1 MCNAYGTIGYSRSA
15 FLHDLLG
22 IPRNLD
28 YDKPKKVVRPTD
40 SVPVVRLTDAG
51 YEQLEMRWGLV
62 PAWSK
67 TMPERPLTN
76 ARSETVDEL
85 KSFVDAFRKR
95 RCVMPGDEFYE
106 WIKGTKQR
114 VTFRPKDEEFLFAG
128 LWDRWNDGEKNVQSC
143 VMLTTSANDIVAP
156 VHDRMP
162 VVLKPEDCMKW
173 LNAETAVG
181 ELKQLLSPLSNEL
194 ITLVEEIAPKSN
206 QTSLF

>member
-28 YDKPKKVVRPTD
+28 YDRPKKVVRPTD
-40 SVPVVRLTDAG
+40 SVPVVRLADAG
-51 YEQLEMRWGLV
+51 FEQLEMRWGLV

-85 KSFVDAFRKR
+85 KSFAEAFRSR

-114 VTFRPKDEEFLFAG
+114 VTFRPKEEEFLFAG
-128 LWDRWNDGEKNVQSC
+128 LWDRWNDGEKVIESC
-143 VMLTTSANDIVAP
+143 VMLTTSANDVVAP

-162 VVLKPEDCMKW
+162 VVLKPEDCVKW
-173 LNAETAVG
+173 LNSETAV
-181 ELKQLLSPLSNEL
+181 EDLKKLLAPLENEL
-194 ITLVEEIAPKSN
+194 ITLVEEITPKSN

>member
-28 YDKPKKVVRPTD
+28 YDKPRKVVRPTD
-40 SVPVVRLTDAG
+40 RVPVVRVTNVN

-85 KSFVDAFRKR
+85 KSFAEAFRTR

-128 LWDRWNDGEKNVQSC
+128 LWDSWNDGEKVIDSC
-143 VMLTTSANDIVAP
+143 VMLTTSANDVVAP

-162 VVLKPEDCMKW
+162 VVLKPEDCAKW
-173 LNAETAVG
+173 LRADTAMD
-181 ELKQLLSPLSNEL
+181 ELKRLLAPLENEL
-194 ITLVEEIAPKSN
+194 ITLVEEISPKSS